1 MFPFI
6 WIPGSIITSA
16 LATSPHQIFNYTWVI
31 LNGTGDV
38 VSDNSTTA
46 ARIPC
51 PILEFLQFWER
62 GTSSRTKREPITAGT
77 LAILLGLSAVGTGT
91 GVASLI
97 TSQQSYHQLSAAI
110 DRDISEL
117 QQGITYLK
125 DSVASLAEVVL
136 QNRRG
141 LDLLF
146 LQQGGLCA
154 ALKEEC
160 CFYADKT
167 GLVENSPQKVR
178 ESLQKRQR
186 EREKSEVWYKNW
198 FSASPL
204 LTTLLPSILGPFIGL
219 LLLVSFG
226 TWVLRKLTDFIK
238 AQVDSATKQVSVHYH
253 CLHCEEA
260 ETPWVARGW
269 PQLLYPKY
277 SL

>member
-1 MFPFI
+1 M
-6 WIPGSIITSA
+6 
-16 LATSPHQIFNYTWVI
+16 
-31 LNGTGDV
+31 
-38 VSDNSTTA
+38 
-46 ARIPC
+46 
-51 PILEFLQFWER
+51 
-62 GTSSRTKREPITAGT
+62 RTKREPITAVT
-77 LAILLGLSAVGTGT
+77 LAVPLGLSAVGTGN

-125 DSVASLAEVVL
+125 ESVASLPEVVL

-146 LQQGGLCA
+146 FQQEGLCA
-154 ALKEEC
+154 DLKEEC

-167 GLVENSPQKVR
+167 GLVENSLQKVR

-198 FSASPL
+198 FSASSL
-204 LTTLLPSILGPFIGL
+204 LTLLPNILCPFIGL

-226 TWVLRKLTDFIK
+226 PWVLRTLTDFIK
-238 AQVDSATKQVSVHYH
+238 AQVDSATQQVSVHYH
-253 CLHCEEA
+253 CLHC
-260 ETPWVARGW
+260 
-269 PQLLYPKY
+269 
-277 SL
+277 